1 MEKKIIPVVIMIVF
15 MIFLKEPLVDS
26 NFESSLM
33 RIIATGLLAGL
44 GYFVGELV
52 QRFVFRL
59 K

>member
-1 MEKKIIPVVIMIVF
+1 MIVF